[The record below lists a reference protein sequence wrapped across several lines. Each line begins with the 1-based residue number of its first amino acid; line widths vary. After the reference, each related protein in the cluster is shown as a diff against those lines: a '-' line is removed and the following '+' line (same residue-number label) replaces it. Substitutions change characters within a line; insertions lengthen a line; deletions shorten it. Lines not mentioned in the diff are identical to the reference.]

1 MAILQTIKNA
11 ARSPTTL
18 IAIAAV
24 AMAAVLAG
32 LAWFGIFGMVMHS
45 RWRWEIAIA
54 LVAGVAAV
62 IVIWGIP
69 WFRERRFV
77 YRESSDYRVA
87 GEASPQEFRAKFTHA
102 LRRFRS
108 LPQQVGNGEPLY
120 SLPWYLIMGPEG
132 AGKTEAIKS
141 TGLFS
146 ALIPLRTEGGTQNC
160 DWWVS
165 NTMVMLDTAGRYAFP
180 AEITLDRAEW
190 YRLLRLIRH
199 YHGREPLNGIIV
211 AVAANELASQP
222 DEKLRANGDQIRERL
237 EEAVH
242 ELGVE
247 FPLYV
252 LVTKCDLLAG
262 FSEFFGVLPRRIVN
276 EAVGFVDD
284 PPAVSGG
291 PARGT
296 AAVQRFRASLHS
308 IYERLHVLRLSV
320 LNGNAPEAL
329 RQPIF
334 CFPEEFGA
342 IERPLGLFME
352 SLLSEDVRYHT
363 PLFRGVFFT
372 SSRQEGRPLSLLRQ
386 RVHIAEKPAEIQN
399 NVREHYFLHDIFDT
413 ILPRDRTLITVER
426 RNMKP
431 RNRTLQR

>member
-1 MAILQTIKNA
+1 MVNLDTLNRARQSPVILLGA
-11 ARSPTTL
+11 AGATVVALFALLVWLGLVRALLHSPWL
-18 IAIAAV
+18 
-24 AMAAVLAG
+24 
-32 LAWFGIFGMVMHS
+32 
-45 RWRWEIAIA
+45 WEIVIALTA
-54 LVAGVAAV
+54 LVA
-62 IVIWGIP
+62 IVIIVWGIP
-69 WFRERRFV
+69 WWRERSFV
-77 YRESSDYRVA
+77 QHLGSDYRVA
-87 GEASPQEFRAKFTHA
+87 GEESPREFQAKFTHA
-102 LRRFRS
+102 LQRFRN
-108 LPQQVGNGEPLY
+108 LPQQSGKGEPLY
-120 SLPWYLIMGPEG
+120 SLPWFLMIGPGG
-132 AGKTEAIKS
+132 AGKSAALKAS
-141 TGLFS
+141 GLFS
-146 ALIPLRTEGGTQNC
+146 ALTPLPLEGNTQNC

-165 NTMVMLDTAGRYAFP
+165 NTMLVLDTAGRYAIP
-180 AEITLDRAEW
+180 EEAARDRAEW
-190 YRLLRLIRH
+190 YRLLRLVRH

-372 SSRQEGRPLSLLRQ
+372 SSRQEGIPLSLLRQ
-386 RVHIAEKPAEIQN
+386 RVHIAEKPAEFQN

-431 RNRTLQR
+431 RNRTFQR